1 MKMPSVSAG
10 VWLVTEARL
19 GELQKHWETP
29 RKANAS
35 GSRWGGVYVD
45 A

>member
-1 MKMPSVSAG
+1 MKTSSVSTG
-10 VWLVTEARL
+10 MWLITEARL
-19 GELQKHWETP
+19 SELQKHWETP
-29 RKANAS
+29 RKANAR